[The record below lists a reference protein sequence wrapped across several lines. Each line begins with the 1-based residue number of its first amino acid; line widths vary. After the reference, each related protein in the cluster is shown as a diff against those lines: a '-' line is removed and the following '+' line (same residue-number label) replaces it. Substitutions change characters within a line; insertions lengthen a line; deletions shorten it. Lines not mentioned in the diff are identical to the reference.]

1 MRRFFQ
7 AIFWLIFVAGCAAAY
22 FVAPAVGLMTL
33 MVAIPFVFAWPSP
46 SDEGLRAFALLLTA
60 MCLVGTQMTSAW
72 FPWAGVVF
80 FGLLALTAVP
90 PRVRLPRLPDD
101 E

>member
-7 AIFWLIFVAGCAAAY
+7 AIFWLLLSAGLAAAY
-22 FVAPAVGLMTL
+22 FVKPGTGMIVLVA
-33 MVAIPFVFAWPSP
+33 AIPFGFSWPSP
-46 SDEGLRAFALLLTA
+46 SDEGLRAVAVLLTS
-60 MCLVGTQMTSAW
+60 MSLVGTNLTSSW
-72 FPWAGVVF
+72 FPWAGVII

-90 PRVRLPRLPDD
+90 PRVRLPRVPDD

>member
-7 AIFWLIFVAGCAAAY
+7 AIFWLILSAGLGTAY
-22 FVAPAVGLMTL
+22 FVHPNAGFLL
-33 MVAIPFVFAWPSP
+33 LLLAIPFVFAWPSP
-46 SDEGLRAFALLLTA
+46 SDEGLRALAVLLTS
-60 MCLVGTQMTSAW
+60 MSILGTNMTDAW
-72 FPWAGVVF
+72 FPWAGVIL

-90 PRVRLPRLPDD
+90 PRVRLPRVPDD

>member
-7 AIFWLIFVAGCAAAY
+7 AIFWLILSAGLAAAY
-22 FVAPAVGLMTL
+22 FVNPGTGMIVLVA
-33 MVAIPFVFAWPSP
+33 AIPFVFSWPSP
-46 SDEGLRAFALLLTA
+46 SDEGLRALAVLLTS
-60 MCLVGTQMTSAW
+60 MSILGTNMTDAW
-72 FPWAGVVF
+72 FPWSGVIL

-90 PRVRLPRLPDD
+90 PPVRLPRVPDD